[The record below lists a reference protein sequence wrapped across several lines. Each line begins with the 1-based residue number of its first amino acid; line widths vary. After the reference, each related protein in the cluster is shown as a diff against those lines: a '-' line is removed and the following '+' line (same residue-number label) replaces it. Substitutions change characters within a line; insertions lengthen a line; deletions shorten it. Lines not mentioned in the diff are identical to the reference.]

1 MRIFKILLQ
10 GPLEEDLKRNST
22 RSSQGPVREHVR
34 TPRGFH
40 QDLFKSLSQG
50 PVQDHAQAPNS
61 MSLGSLQEL
70 LTRIC
75 KRPRPRPSCQ
85 DPYKR
90 RSQDC
95 HKRSWCC
102 WSGSYKISRQ
112 EPPKCLPLPPTK
124 AFIQAPLRHG
134 ICKIFMQG
142 PLRKDPS
149 RISTR
154 SSIKDLCRIMP
165 GPSREGSR
173 RISRRA
179 RSPGNLQ

>member
-1 MRIFKILLQ
+1 M
-10 GPLEEDLKRNST
+10 KRNST

-40 QDLFKSLSQG
+40 QDLFKSFSQG
-50 PVQDHAQAPNS
+50 PVQDHVEAPNS

-134 ICKIFMQG
+134 LCKIFMQG
-142 PLRKDPS
+142 PLREDLT

-154 SSIKDLCRIMP
+154 SSVLRARTGSCKDLSDR
-165 GPSREGSR
+165 
-173 RISRRA
+173 
-179 RSPGNLQ
+179 N